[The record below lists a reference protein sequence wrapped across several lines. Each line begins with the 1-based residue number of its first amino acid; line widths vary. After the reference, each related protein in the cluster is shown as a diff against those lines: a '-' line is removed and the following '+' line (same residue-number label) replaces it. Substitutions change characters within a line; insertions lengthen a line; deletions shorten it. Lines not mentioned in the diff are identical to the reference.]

1 VPHSDGKSSWWT
13 VSPPETSAVRWQ
25 HGSSSGRHRAD
36 SMGTRS
42 LVLQRQRRNRKSAPS
57 SVDCIRKSHTSTVP
71 LSSRCFESV
80 EEASLDNLKLF
91 SGQDFFSPSS
101 DNAMFPSKSASES
114 LCNMDTFSTKSFSL
128 DINSDLST
136 QPFKFLGTDD
146 QLEITAVEL
155 TSFHSKIVPELEP
168 TFESSALVEDEYS
181 SVMSAQLLPLAW
193 NQLEMGVID
202 LPADVAAASVPDNCN
217 MALFSDDSMLTASQL
232 TDSSQEDP
240 VFCDDRELML
250 AAYSTVSSPSD
261 QPSFRRGSDAP
272 PPSPESNCGEASSS
286 FDETVS
292 NLAEMKVEASVA
304 DSGSTAQF
312 ATGWTT
318 IFPLKTDDLASL
330 SDVDMEH

>member
-13 VSPPETSAVRWQ
+13 VNPPEPSAVRWQ
-25 HGSSSGRHRAD
+25 RGSSSGRHRAD
-36 SMGTRS
+36 SMDTRS

-57 SVDCIRKSHTSTVP
+57 SSVDSIRKSHTSTVP

-80 EEASLDNLKLF
+80 EEAKLDTLKLF
-91 SGQDFFSPSS
+91 SGQDFLSPSS
-101 DNAMFPSKSASES
+101 DSAMFPSKSTSES
-114 LCNMDTFSTKSFSL
+114 LCTMDTFSTKSLFS
-128 DINSDLST
+128 DINCDLST
-136 QPFKFLGTDD
+136 QPFKFLGADD

-155 TSFHSKIVPELEP
+155 TSFCSKTASELEP
-168 TFESSALVEDEYS
+168 SFESSALVEDDY
-181 SVMSAQLLPLAW
+181 LPLAW

-202 LPADVAAASVPDNCN
+202 LPADVASANVPENCN
-217 MALFSDDSMLTASQL
+217 MPLFSDDSMLTASQL

-240 VFCDDRELML
+240 VFCDDRELIL

-272 PPSPESNCGEASSS
+272 PPSPESICGEASSS

-304 DSGSTAQF
+304 ASSSTAQF
-312 ATGWTT
+312 VTGWTT
-318 IFPLKTDDLASL
+318 AFPLKTDDLSSL